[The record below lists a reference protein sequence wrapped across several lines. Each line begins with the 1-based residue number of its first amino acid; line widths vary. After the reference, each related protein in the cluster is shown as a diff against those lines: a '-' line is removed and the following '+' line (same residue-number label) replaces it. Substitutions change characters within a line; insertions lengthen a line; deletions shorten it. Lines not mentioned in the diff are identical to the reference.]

1 MLQILKRLCESAGV
15 VCVADVWG
23 DVGPYMTEYRVI
35 FERIEEDGDEIG
47 YVGAVGFHD
56 CV

>member
-1 MLQILKRLCESAGV
+1 M
-15 VCVADVWG
+15 ADVWG